1 MRGLMMDRPLLISS
15 LIRYAAQYRG
25 SAEIV
30 SRSPEDGLHRYT
42 YRDLE
47 TRSKRLGKALERLGV
62 RIGDRIATL
71 AWNGYRH
78 VELYYGV
85 SGIGAVCHTINPRL
99 FQDQI
104 RYIVNHAADRVLFL
118 DPGFVPLAE
127 ELAPH
132 FPKVEHYVVMTES
145 AKMPRTKLENA
156 LCYEDLLAAES
167 ADYEWPEF
175 DENTASSL
183 CYTSGTTGRPKGV
196 LYSHRS
202 TVLHAMAESMRDTLD
217 YSMHDVICLIAPM
230 FHANGWACPYAA
242 ALVGAK
248 LVLPGQQLDGA
259 SLHELFEAEQVT
271 FSLAVPTVWLGML
284 DYLRKSGKRFTSLK
298 RTAIGGTAVPL
309 AMMKAFDEYGVNVI
323 HAWGM
328 TETSPLGTV
337 CSLPPG
343 VAALPADERD
353 KYRVK
358 QGHGI
363 WGVDLKLA
371 GPDGSDLPRDGK
383 SSGELL
389 VRGPWVAAG
398 YFNDEEATAAALADG
413 WFRTG
418 DVSTLDED
426 GFMTIVDRSK
436 DVIKSGGEWISS
448 IDLENAVMAHP
459 DVQEAA
465 VIGVRHAKWDERP
478 LLIVVAK
485 EGRRPDKQQLLGL
498 LAQKFAKWQ
507 LPDDVLVVAELP
519 HTATGKVNKLALRD
533 RYGDHL
539 LRTA

>member
-15 LIRYAAQYRG
+15 LIRYAAEYHG
-25 SAEIV
+25 DAEIV
-30 SRSPEDGLHRYT
+30 SRSPDGLHRYT

-47 TRSKRLGKALERLGV
+47 ARSKRLGRALMRLGI
-62 RIGDRIATL
+62 RLGDRVATL
-71 AWNGYRH
+71 AWNGFRH
-78 VELYYGV
+78 LELYYGV
-85 SGIGAVCHTINPRL
+85 SCIGAVCHTVNPRL
-99 FQDQI
+99 FQEQI

-127 ELAPH
+127 QLAPH
-132 FPKVEHYVVMTES
+132 LPKIEHYVIMTE
-145 AKMPRTKLENA
+145 AAQMPSTKLDNA
-156 LCYEDLLAAES
+156 LCYEDLLAAET
-167 ADYEWPEF
+167 ADLEWPEF

-202 TVLHAMAESMRDTLD
+202 TVLHSLGVAMRDTLD

-242 ALVGAK
+242 TMVGAK

-259 SLHELFEAEQVT
+259 SLHELFEREKVT
-271 FSLAVPTVWLGML
+271 FSLAVPTVWLGVL
-284 DYLRKSGKRFTSLK
+284 DYMRKSGNKFSTLK
-298 RTAIGGTAVPL
+298 RTAIGGTAVPI
-309 AMMKAFDEYGVNVI
+309 AMMKAFDELGVNVI

-337 CSLPPG
+337 CSLTPR
-343 VAALPADERD
+343 VAALPPEERD
-353 KYRVK
+353 RYRAK

-371 GPDGSDLPRDGK
+371 GPDGRELPRDGT

-398 YFNDEEATAAALADG
+398 YFNDEEATAAVLADD

-418 DVSTLDED
+418 DVSTLDAD
-426 GFMTIVDRSK
+426 GYMTIVDRSK

-448 IDLENAVMAHP
+448 IDLENAVMGHP

-478 LLIVVAK
+478 LLVVVAR
-485 EGRRPDKQQLLGL
+485 EGRRPDKQQLVAL

-507 LPDDVLVVAELP
+507 LPDDVILVSELP
-519 HTATGKVNKLALRD
+519 HTATGKVNKLALRETY
-533 RYGDHL
+533 RDHL
-539 LRTA
+539 VRTA